1 MKQSPT
7 ALDQT
12 PSPQQLAPQIWPV
25 ARLQLRPRRWM
36 LPPYRRARF
45 WKLLPSFEMKHHNPR
60 RTSSGLAEGEAK
72 EIEEDLVAAVDNPA
86 EAVVNR

>member
-1 MKQSPT
+1 
-7 ALDQT
+7 
-12 PSPQQLAPQIWPV
+12 
-25 ARLQLRPRRWM
+25 M

-45 WKLLPSFEMKHHNPR
+45 WKLLPSFETKHHNPR